1 MEAIFLTGCITSEAG
16 GTNLTP
22 PMHPMTGV
30 NRIDIA
36 SNWASILRWTV
47 ADSFLFIKLSTKK
60 DESAWGNSSD

>member
-1 MEAIFLTGCITSEAG
+1 MEPTFLIGSITNEAG

-22 PMHPMTGV
+22 IHPMTGV

-47 ADSFLFIKLSTKK
+47 ADSFLLIKLSTKK